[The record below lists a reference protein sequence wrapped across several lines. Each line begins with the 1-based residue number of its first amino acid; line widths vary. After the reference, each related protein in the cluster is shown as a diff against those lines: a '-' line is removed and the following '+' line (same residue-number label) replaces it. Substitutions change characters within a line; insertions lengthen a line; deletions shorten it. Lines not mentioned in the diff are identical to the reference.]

1 MEHSLNL
8 GVGHLLSHVTPAHAG
23 SVAKGN
29 DDDGSGDGAVPSDY
43 STAIISH
50 VLHKLL
56 RLIKQVH
63 VIHHIYCIH

>member
-8 GVGHLLSHVTPAHAG
+8 GVGHLLSHVTPARTG
-23 SVAKGN
+23 SVTKGN
-29 DDDGSGDGAVPSDY
+29 DDDDSGEGTVPSDY

-50 VLHKLL
+50 ALRKLL
-56 RLIKQVH
+56 GLIKQVR